1 MGAPLP
7 LSRSE
12 VHEVLRRYD
21 PSRVAI
27 GVLASHSALD
37 VLRGAKKLGFRTL
50 AVARRGRDLAY
61 RMFPI
66 VDELMVLDDYK
77 DLLREDVQEELRRRN
92 VVFVPNR
99 SFAVYVG
106 YDGIEN
112 EFLVPVFGNRFL
124 LRWEERVGEKNY
136 YRLLDEAGITR
147 PKVYEKLEDAEGPV
161 IVKLPEARRR
171 VERAF
176 FIARSGL
183 DAMKKIKELM
193 EKGIVDEES
202 LEAMSIEEY
211 VDGAH
216 FNLNFFQSPV
226 YGRLELHSI
235 DRRLQTNIDDLNRLP
250 AWVQAGLEDA
260 VEPRMIEIGH
270 IPVTIRESMLHKVFE
285 LGLRFVE
292 AAAKLEPPGVIGP
305 FTLQAIATPG
315 LGLVVY
321 DIAPRIGGGTNTVM
335 AWGGQYS
342 SLYFPEP
349 LSLGE
354 RIAHEIHE
362 ALKRDGLEGLA
373 ELVT

>member
-1 MGAPLP
+1 MPI
-7 LSRSE
+7 SHSE
-12 VHEVLRRYD
+12 VREILQRYD
-21 PSRVAI
+21 PARITI

-61 RMFPI
+61 RMFPV
-66 VDELMVLDDYK
+66 VDELMVLDDYR
-77 DLLREDVQEELRRRN
+77 DLLRDEVQEELRRRN

-136 YRLLDEAGITR
+136 YRLLDEAGIPR
-147 PKVYEKLEDAEGPV
+147 PRVYERLEDAEGPV

-176 FIARSGL
+176 FIARDGR
-183 DAMKKIKELM
+183 AAAEKIRELM

-202 LEAMSIEEY
+202 LKAMSVEEY

-250 AWVQAGLEDA
+250 AWVQMGLEGA

-305 FTLQAIATPG
+305 FTLQAVATPG

-321 DIAPRIGGGTNTVM
+321 DIAPRIGGGTNAVM

-342 SLYFPEP
+342 GLYFLEP

-354 RIAHEIHE
+354 RIARELHE
-362 ALKRDGLEGLA
+362 ALRRDGLEGLA

>member
-1 MGAPLP
+1 MPI
-7 LSRSE
+7 SRSE

-21 PSRVAI
+21 PSRVTI

-61 RMFPI
+61 RMFPV
-66 VDELMVLDDYK
+66 VDELMVLDDYR

-112 EFLVPVFGNRFL
+112 EFLVPMFGNRFL
-124 LRWEERVGEKNY
+124 LRWEERVGEENY
-136 YRLLDEAGITR
+136 YRLLDEAGIPR
-147 PKVYEKLEDAEGPV
+147 PKVYERLEDAEGPV

-176 FIARSGL
+176 FIARSGR
-183 DAMKKIKELM
+183 DAIKKIKELM

-202 LEAMSIEEY
+202 LKAMSIEEY

-250 AWVQAGLEDA
+250 AWVQAELEGA

-292 AAAKLEPPGVIGP
+292 AAARLEPPGVIGP

-321 DIAPRIGGGTNTVM
+321 DIAPRIGGGTNAVM

>member
-1 MGAPLP
+1 VGAPLP
-7 LSRSE
+7 ISHNE
-12 VHEVLRRYD
+12 VREILQRYD
-21 PSRVAI
+21 PARITI

-61 RMFPI
+61 RMFPV
-66 VDELMVLDDYK
+66 VDELVVLDDYC
-77 DLLREDVQEELRRRN
+77 DLLREEVQEGLRRRN

-136 YRLLDEAGITR
+136 YRLLDEARVPR
-147 PKVYEKLEDAEGPV
+147 PRVYERLEDAEGPV

-176 FIARSGL
+176 FIARDGR
-183 DAMKKIKELM
+183 AAAEKIRDLI
-193 EKGIVDEES
+193 EKGVVDEES
-202 LEAMSIEEY
+202 LNTMSVEEY

-226 YGRLELHSI
+226 YDRLELHSI

-250 AWVQAGLEDA
+250 AWVQAGLEGA

-270 IPVTIRESMLHKVFE
+270 IPATIRESMLHKVFD

-305 FTLQAIATPG
+305 FTLQAVATPG
-315 LGLVVY
+315 LSLVVY
-321 DIAPRIGGGTNTVM
+321 DIAPRIGGGTNAVM

-354 RIAHEIHE
+354 RIAHEVHE
-362 ALKRDGLEGLA
+362 ALKKERLEGLA
-373 ELVT
+373 KLVT

>member
-7 LSRSE
+7 ISRSE

-21 PSRVAI
+21 PSRVTI

-61 RMFPI
+61 RMFPV
-66 VDELMVLDDYK
+66 VDELMVLDDYR

-112 EFLVPVFGNRFL
+112 EFLVPMFGNRFL
-124 LRWEERVGEKNY
+124 LRWEERVGEENY
-136 YRLLDEAGITR
+136 YRLLDEAGIPR
-147 PKVYEKLEDAEGPV
+147 PKVYERLEDAEGPV

-176 FIARSGL
+176 FIARSGR
-183 DAMKKIKELM
+183 DAIKKIKELM

-202 LEAMSIEEY
+202 LKAMSIEEY

-250 AWVQAGLEDA
+250 AWVQAELEGA

-292 AAAKLEPPGVIGP
+292 AAARLEPPGVIGP

-321 DIAPRIGGGTNTVM
+321 DIAPRIGGGTNAVM